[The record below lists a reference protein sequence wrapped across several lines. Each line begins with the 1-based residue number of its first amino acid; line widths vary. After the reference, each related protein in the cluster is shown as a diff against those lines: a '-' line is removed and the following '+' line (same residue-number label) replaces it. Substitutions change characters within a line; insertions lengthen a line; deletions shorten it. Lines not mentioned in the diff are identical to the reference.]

1 MLSGLKTALLDRFGL
16 EVQRRATLAHFL
28 RTREIDLV
36 VDVGA
41 NLGQFAQSVRSKG
54 YHGRIHSFE
63 PVGAT
68 FAALKPLAD
77 RDGQWTVQQTALG
90 SAPGSAEINVLDN
103 HALSSM
109 LTPTDLM
116 GRYDTGGGKR
126 TETVAIETLDRV
138 LAQDPARNVF
148 LKIDVQGLEK
158 QVLEGARETLGRTVA
173 LYVELPIHP
182 LYEGMWTFV
191 EAIQH
196 IDALGFE
203 PAQFRMVNSLP
214 DDPASAVEF
223 DSLFRRKA

>member
-1 MLSGLKTALLDRFGL
+1 MLNGFKTALLDRFGL

-28 RTREIDLV
+28 RTRDIDLV

-41 NLGQFAQSVRSKG
+41 NLGQFAQSVRRKG
-54 YHGRIHSFE
+54 FRGRIHSFE

-68 FAALKPLAD
+68 FAALKSLTD
-77 RDGQWTVQQTALG
+77 QDGKWKAQQTALG
-90 SAPGSAEINVLDN
+90 NAPGSAEINVLDN

-116 GRYDTGGGKR
+116 DRYDTGGGKR
-126 TETVAIETLDRV
+126 TETVAVETLDRV
-138 LAQDPARNVF
+138 LADDPARNIF

-158 QVLEGARETLGRTVA
+158 QVLEGAHETLARTVA

-203 PAQFRMVNSLP
+203 PAQFRRIVGERIDHAKHDTAP
-214 DDPASAVEF
+214 
-223 DSLFRRKA
+223 